1 MLLLSDHLY
10 SLKGL
15 KGPHEQCPIAKFL
28 GKCAECTDKI
38 LIIVTSFNHIFPFLK
53 AIEGEC
59 KSINTS
65 K

>member
-38 LIIVTSFNHIFPFLK
+38 LIIVISFNHIVPLMK
-53 AIEGEC
+53 AIEGEY